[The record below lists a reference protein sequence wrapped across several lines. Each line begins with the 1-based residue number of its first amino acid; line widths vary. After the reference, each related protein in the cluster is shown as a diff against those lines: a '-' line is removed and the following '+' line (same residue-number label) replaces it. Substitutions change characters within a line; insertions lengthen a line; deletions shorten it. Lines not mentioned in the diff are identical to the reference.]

1 VVETQASRNNSVDRR
16 GRLARLRREQ
26 KEVGAQEGR
35 RPAPDLVGEQ
45 EEAGGGSWPLKHVTS
60 AGRAK
65 RGPQR
70 RLRADLTTSD
80 TGRAGTR
87 SGDPGA
93 EEVKGGGG
101 AWDQLELDLGVREQQ
116 NAAGQNG
123 CVT

>member
-65 RGPQR
+65 R
-70 RLRADLTTSD
+70 D
-80 TGRAGTR
+80 
-87 SGDPGA
+87 GA
-93 EEVKGGGG
+93 EEAEARTTKKVAGRSDDVGHG
-101 AWDQLELDLGVREQQ
+101 ASRNPQWRPW
-116 NAAGQNG
+116 
-123 CVT
+123 C